1 MDSFAEL
8 WELVKEECKRQMT
21 ESIYNVWFKEMELVK
36 FTDDKVVIALSEF
49 KRKIVE
55 TRFMNK
61 LSDSFANV
69 LGFDIEIVLIN
80 PDRKDDEILADE
92 DEEEHKVIRTD
103 GELVAEDTFDSFVVG
118 ASNRFAYAA
127 AIAVANQ
134 PGEKYNPLFIYG
146 SSGLGK
152 THLLNAICH
161 TIKKNKPDTNIVYA
175 RGEDFTNELIKYI
188 QIKSTNQFHNKYR
201 NADILLVDDVQ
212 FIAGKD
218 STQDEFFHTF
228 EALYRAGNQI
238 VLTSDRP
245 PKDIALLE
253 DRLKTR
259 FEWGLTAD
267 IQAPDLETRI
277 AIIKRKSEI
286 INFPITDEVAQF
298 IAEKLKNNIRQLE
311 GAVKR
316 MQAFVSIQGMAINV
330 LTAQKAIEDIIVD
343 EAPTKITADTIVDEV
358 ARTFGV
364 SSEVIYSKRQTAQIT
379 EMRQMAMFII
389 REMLNMSTKLIGR
402 EFGRDHSTV
411 VYSLSKFQERYN
423 SDSNVRLTVSN
434 IIQNVREGR

>member
-8 WELVKEECKRQMT
+8 WELVKEECKKQVS
-21 ESIYNVWFKEMELVK
+21 ESIYNVWFKDMELVS
-36 FTDDKVVIALSEF
+36 FDYDKVVIALSDF

-55 TRFMNK
+55 TKFMNK
-61 LSDSFANV
+61 LSDSFSNV
-69 LGFDIEIVLIN
+69 LGFDISISLVDIGAEPPRPVVEE
-80 PDRKDDEILADE
+80 KDDS
-92 DEEEHKVIRTD
+92 TD
-103 GELVAEDTFDSFVVG
+103 EDTFDSFVVG

-161 TIKKNKPDTNIVYA
+161 TIKTKNPDTNIVYA
-175 RGEDFTNELIKYI
+175 RGEDFTNELIRYI
-188 QIKSTNQFHNKYR
+188 QIKSTDEFHRKYR
-201 NADILLVDDVQ
+201 NADVLLVDDVQ

-267 IQAPDLETRI
+267 VQPPDIETRI
-277 AIIKRKSEI
+277 AIIKRKSEKL
-286 INFPITDEVAQF
+286 NFNISDDVAQF

-316 MQAFVSIQGMAINV
+316 FQAFVSIQGLPVNIS
-330 LTAQKAIEDIIVD
+330 TAQKAIEDIIVD
-343 EAPTKITADTIVDEV
+343 EGPSKITVTGIVEEV

-364 SSEVIYSKRQTAQIT
+364 DPEVIYSKRQTAQIA

-389 REMLNMSTKLIGR
+389 RELMNMSTKLIGR

-411 VYSLSKFQERYN
+411 VYSLSKFQERYDA
-423 SDSNVRLTVSN
+423 DSTIRLTVNN

>member
-8 WELVKEECKRQMT
+8 WELVKEECKKQVS
-21 ESIYNVWFKEMELVK
+21 ESIYNVWFKDMELVS
-36 FTDDKVVIALSEF
+36 FDYDKVVIALSDF

-55 TRFMNK
+55 TKFMNK
-61 LSDSFANV
+61 LSDSFSNV
-69 LGFDIEIVLIN
+69 LGFDISISLVDIGAEPPKAVAEEKN
-80 PDRKDDEILADE
+80 DDIGD
-92 DEEEHKVIRTD
+92 
-103 GELVAEDTFDSFVVG
+103 EDTFDSFVVG

-161 TIKKNKPDTNIVYA
+161 TIKKQNPDTNIVYT
-175 RGEDFTNELIKYI
+175 RGEDFTNELIRYI
-188 QIKSTNQFHNKYR
+188 QIKSTDEFHRKYR
-201 NADILLVDDVQ
+201 NADVLLVDDVQ

-267 IQAPDLETRI
+267 VQPPDIETRI
-277 AIIKRKSEI
+277 AIIKRKSEKL
-286 INFPITDEVAQF
+286 NFQISDDVAQF

-316 MQAFVSIQGMAINV
+316 FQAFVSIQGLPVNIS
-330 LTAQKAIEDIIVD
+330 TAQKAIEDIIVD
-343 EAPTKITADTIVDEV
+343 EGPSKITVTGIVEEV

-364 SSEVIYSKRQTAQIT
+364 DPEVIYSKRQTAQIA
-379 EMRQMAMFII
+379 EMRQMAMFVI
-389 REMLNMSTKLIGR
+389 RELMNMSTKLIGR

-411 VYSLSKFQERYN
+411 VYSLSKFQERYDA
-423 SDSNVRLTVSN
+423 DSTVRLTVNN

>member
-1 MDSFAEL
+1 MDSFEEL
-8 WELVKEECKRQMT
+8 WELVKEECKKQVS
-21 ESIYNVWFKEMELVK
+21 ESIYNVWFKDMELVS
-36 FTDDKVVIALSEF
+36 FDYDKVVIALSDF

-55 TRFMNK
+55 SKFKNK
-61 LSDSFANV
+61 LSDSFSNV
-69 LGFDIEIVLIN
+69 LGFDIQIALVDVGTAPEPQKKETQDEL
-80 PDRKDDEILADE
+80 KD
-92 DEEEHKVIRTD
+92 
-103 GELVAEDTFDSFVVG
+103 EDTFDSFVVG

-127 AIAVANQ
+127 ANAVANE

-161 TIKKNKPDTNIVYA
+161 SIRQKSPDANIVYT

-188 QIKSTNQFHNKYR
+188 QIKSTDAFHNKYR

-228 EALYRAGNQI
+228 DTLYRAGNQI
-238 VLTSDRP
+238 VLTSDKP
-245 PKDIALLE
+245 PKEIALLE

-277 AIIKRKSEI
+277 AIIKRKAELL
-286 INFPITDEVAQF
+286 NFKITDDVAQF

-311 GAVKR
+311 GAVKK
-316 MQAFVSIQGMAINV
+316 MQAFVSIQGLPVNIS
-330 LTAQKAIEDIIVD
+330 TAQKAIEDIFVDNGPSKVTVAGIV
-343 EAPTKITADTIVDEV
+343 EEV
-358 ARTFGV
+358 ARTYGADPE
-364 SSEVIYSKRQTAQIT
+364 SIYSKKQNAQVT
-379 EMRQMAMFII
+379 EMRQMAMFIV
-389 REMLNMSTKLIGR
+389 RELTEMSTKLIGR

-411 VYSLSKFQERYN
+411 VYSLAKFQEKYD
-423 SDSNVRLTVSN
+423 SDSKVKLTVNNIIKNVRD
-434 IIQNVREGR
+434 GR

>member
-8 WELVKEECKRQMT
+8 WELVKEECKNQVS
-21 ESIYNVWFKEMELVK
+21 ESVYSIWLKDMELVS
-36 FTDDKVVIALSEF
+36 FDYDKVVIALSEF

-61 LSDSFANV
+61 LSDSFTNV
-69 LGFDIEIVLIN
+69 LGFDIKIKLVNVGQKPQTEDKETEN
-80 PDRKDDEILADE
+80 KDTGFAD
-92 DEEEHKVIRTD
+92 
-103 GELVAEDTFDSFVVG
+103 EDTFDSFVVG
-118 ASNRFAYAA
+118 ESNRFAYAA

-134 PGEKYNPLFIYG
+134 PGEAYNPLFIYG
-146 SSGLGK
+146 NSGLGK
-152 THLLNAICH
+152 THLLNAICD
-161 TIKKNKPDTNIVYA
+161 TVKKNNPDANVIYT
-175 RGEDFTNELIKYI
+175 RGEDFTNELIGYI
-188 QIKSTNQFHNKYR
+188 QMKNTDEFHRKYR
-201 NADILLVDDVQ
+201 NADYFLVDDIQ
-212 FIAGKD
+212 FIAGKN

-228 EALYRAGNQI
+228 EALYRAGSQI

-267 IQAPDLETRI
+267 IQPPDIETRI
-277 AIIKRKSEI
+277 AIIRRKSDLI
-286 INFPITDEVAQF
+286 KFPITDEVAHF

-316 MQAFVSIQGMAINV
+316 IQAFHTIQGLPINIS
-330 LTAQKAIEDIIVD
+330 TAQKAIEDIIVD
-343 EAPTKITADTIVDEV
+343 EGTSKITAATIVDEV

-364 SSEVIYSKRQTAQIT
+364 SSEVIYSKRQTAEIT
-379 EMRQMAMFII
+379 EMRQMSMFII
-389 REMLNMSTKLIGR
+389 RELLNMSTKLIGN

-411 VYSLSKFQERYN
+411 VYSLAKFQEKYD
-423 SDSNVRLTVSN
+423 SDGTIRLTVNN